1 MNVWL
6 PRSLVGYTEYFSR
19 EFVHLNVAHD
29 SSSLESEKKTITA
42 VRCLDVRTRRLIL
55 KIRRPWLSS
64 DIGRTYV
71 EHSSGKE
78 GRVRS

>member
-6 PRSLVGYTEYFSR
+6 PGPLVSCTENFSR
-19 EFVHLNVAHD
+19 GPVHLNVAHD
-29 SSSLESEKKTITA
+29 SSLESEKKTVTA

-78 GRVRS
+78 ERVRS